1 MNILYKA
8 ISDVGRKRSANE
20 DSFFA
25 DPELKLFVVADGMGG
40 HAAGEVA
47 SKIAVESIQE
57 FIRFT
62 NDDKDITWPY
72 EYDETLS
79 LAGNRLKT
87 AIQSAHARVL
97 EATSQK
103 KEFQGMATTVVSILL
118 TDSKAQVAHV
128 GDSRAYLIRDGKL
141 IQLTSDHSWVNEQL
155 RTGAITSAQAR
166 NHPYRNIV
174 TRALGGPN
182 PVDVDVAEEPLQEGD
197 IILLCSDGLNT
208 MISDDDIL
216 EIVDRNKADLE
227 KAGEELIQTA
237 NQNGGEDN
245 VTAILVK
252 YHAENSVMSVE

>member
-1 MNILYKA
+1 MNISYKA

-20 DSFFA
+20 DSYYA
-25 DPELKLFVVADGMGG
+25 DGDLNLFVVADGMGG

-47 SKIAVESIQE
+47 SKIAVDSIQD

-62 NDDKDITWPY
+62 NNDKDITWPY
-72 EYDETLS
+72 EFDETLS
-79 LAGNRLKT
+79 MGGNRLKT
-87 AIQSAHARVL
+87 AIQSAHAKVL

-103 KEFQGMATTVVSILL
+103 KEFQGMATTVVSILME
-118 TDSKAQVAHV
+118 DGKALVAHV
-128 GDSRAYLIRDGKL
+128 GDSRAYLVREDRL

-155 RTGAITSAQAR
+155 RTGAINSQQAR

-182 PVDVDVAEEPLQEGD
+182 PVDVDVSEEHMSDGD

-208 MISDDDIL
+208 MITDEDIL
-216 EIVDRNKADLE
+216 NIIAKNKVDLDKAC
-227 KAGEELIQTA
+227 EELISTA

-245 VTAILVK
+245 VTAILIK
-252 YHAENSVMSVE
+252 YNS